1 MFSEKYGYKP
11 EKVIQHENIS
21 DELRN
26 RIWNL
31 FYQNEIK
38 VGGLSSKRLSQA
50 VAGAQTIEE
59 KISDKLGFLIDSSSK
74 SPSVM
79 DRLKSYI
86 LSSSSWFEVYDFV
99 EIHLS
104 VLEKDNCT
112 QRIQQYNEIF
122 AEEKSGY
129 RIVAGEIAPIT
140 NKSEIQ
146 SIEQATSTPYQSVN
160 QHIQKSLAFYSNIK
174 TPDYE
179 NSVKE
184 SISAVEAMCCIIT
197 GKDATLNKAIEK
209 LKNNG
214 VHIHPALEK
223 AFISLYAYTCDEK
236 GIRHAGIE
244 FVNAP
249 SEDAKYMLISCSA
262 FVNYL
267 MEKWSN
273 VRGADSKALK
283 EVFE

>member
-21 DELRN
+21 NELRN

-38 VGGLSSKRLSQA
+38 AGGLSSKRLSQA

-104 VLEKDNCT
+104 FLEKDDCT

-122 AEEKSGY
+122 VEEKSGY

-160 QHIQKSLAFYSNIK
+160 QHIQKALAFYANIK

-197 GKDATLNKAIEK
+197 GKNATLNKAIEK

-249 SEDAKYMLISCSA
+249 AEDAKYMLISCSA

-267 MEKWSN
+267 MEKWSK
-273 VRGADSKALK
+273 VQCAKQ
-283 EVFE
+283 

>member
-38 VGGLSSKRLSQA
+38 AGGLSSKRLSQA

-104 VLEKDNCT
+104 FLEKDDCT

-122 AEEKSGY
+122 VEEKSGY

-160 QHIQKSLAFYSNIK
+160 QHIQKALAFYANIK

-249 SEDAKYMLISCSA
+249 AEDAKYMLISCSA

-267 MEKWSN
+267 MEKWSK
-273 VRGADSKALK
+273 VQCAKQ
-283 EVFE
+283 

>member
-38 VGGLSSKRLSQA
+38 AGGLSSKRLSQA

-104 VLEKDNCT
+104 FLEKDDCT
-112 QRIQQYNEIF
+112 
-122 AEEKSGY
+122 
-129 RIVAGEIAPIT
+129 
-140 NKSEIQ
+140 
-146 SIEQATSTPYQSVN
+146 
-160 QHIQKSLAFYSNIK
+160 
-174 TPDYE
+174 
-179 NSVKE
+179 
-184 SISAVEAMCCIIT
+184 
-197 GKDATLNKAIEK
+197 
-209 LKNNG
+209 
-214 VHIHPALEK
+214 
-223 AFISLYAYTCDEK
+223 
-236 GIRHAGIE
+236 
-244 FVNAP
+244 
-249 SEDAKYMLISCSA
+249 
-262 FVNYL
+262 
-267 MEKWSN
+267 
-273 VRGADSKALK
+273 
-283 EVFE
+283 

>member
-11 EKVIQHENIS
+11 EKTIQYERIS
-21 DELRN
+21 TELRH

-31 FYQNEIK
+31 FSRQDIRA
-38 VGGLSSKRLSQA
+38 GGLASKRISQTLNGEA
-50 VAGAQTIEE
+50 TIDE
-59 KISDKLGFLIDSSSK
+59 KIADRMGLLID
-74 SPSVM
+74 PSIKE
-79 DRLKSYI
+79 RNAEHQLKMKI
-86 LSSSSWFEVYDFV
+86 LQFFSWYEMYDFID
-99 EIHLS
+99 IHLS
-104 VLEKDNCT
+104 FLADDDRVI
-112 QRIQQYNEIF
+112 RIKQYNELL
-122 AEEKSGY
+122 EQEKSGY
-129 RIVAGEIAPIT
+129 RIVAGEVAPIT
-140 NKSEIQ
+140 NKNEIQ
-146 SIEQATSTPYQSVN
+146 SIEQAAATPYQSVN
-160 QHIQKSLAFYSNIK
+160 QHIKKALAFYADIK

-236 GIRHAGIE
+236 GIRHAGID

-249 SEDAKYMLISCSA
+249 AEDAKYMLVSCSA

-267 MEKWSN
+267 IEKWS
-273 VRGADSKALK
+273 KI
-283 EVFE
+283 EQ